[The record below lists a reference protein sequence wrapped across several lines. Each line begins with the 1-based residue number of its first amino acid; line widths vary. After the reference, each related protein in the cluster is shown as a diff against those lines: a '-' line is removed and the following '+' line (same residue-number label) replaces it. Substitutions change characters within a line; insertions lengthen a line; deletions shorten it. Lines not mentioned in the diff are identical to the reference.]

1 MIAAADTAMQ
11 VAASGAEAATDL
23 VEGVQRSLSNLSA
36 MFGRK

>member
-11 VAASGAEAATDL
+11 VAASGAEAAGDL
-23 VEGVQRSLSNLSA
+23 VDGVQRSLSNLSA